1 MKQRTVFPMKKIII
15 FFLLTFL
22 MPFTSQG
29 ETGYVTDMLI
39 LTVKEGPGNEYGIIN
54 TLRSNTRVD
63 ILNKSGNFYQIKT
76 SEGDEGWVESQ
87 YITTEIPKSIIIE
100 NLKAKIAS
108 LEKTNSNTGKNAEL
122 KDSTWETKMESL
134 KKNHEE
140 EKTNLESSLK
150 IAQEKNIKLEKIA
163 EQAEKKY
170 KVLADQSEN
179 LVNIIKENKKLIRK
193 NSLIEDELKKLKLKN
208 DDSTKTAMIKW
219 FLAGA
224 GVLLIGWLIG
234 LSIRSSRKKRNG
246 LL

>member
-1 MKQRTVFPMKKIII
+1 MKQIII
-15 FFLLTFL
+15 FFLLAFII
-22 MPFTSQG
+22 PFTAQAK
-29 ETGYVTDMLI
+29 TGYVTDMLI

-54 TLRSNTRVD
+54 TLRSNTKVD

-87 YITTEIPKSIIIE
+87 YITTELPKSIIIE

-108 LEKTNSNTGKNAEL
+108 LEKTNSNTGKNEEL
-122 KDSTWETKMESL
+122 KNSTWEMKIESL
-134 KKNHEE
+134 KKNHED
-140 EKTNLESSLK
+140 KKAHLESSLK
-150 IAQEKNIKLEKIA
+150 VAQEENIKLKKIA
-163 EQAEKKY
+163 QQAKKKY
-170 KVLADQSEN
+170 EIFAGQSEN
-179 LVNIIKENKKLIRK
+179 IVNIIKENKELIRK

-208 DDSTKTAMIKW
+208 DDSAKTAMIKW

-234 LSIRSSRKKRNG
+234 LSIRSSRKKRSG